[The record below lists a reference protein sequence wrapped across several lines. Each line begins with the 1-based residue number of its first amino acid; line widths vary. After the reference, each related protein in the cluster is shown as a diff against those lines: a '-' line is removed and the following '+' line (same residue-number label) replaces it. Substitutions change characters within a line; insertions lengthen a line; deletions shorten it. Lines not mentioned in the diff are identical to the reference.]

1 MQTSEY
7 QWNRVHTSTQQ
18 FHESLLTRTNPT
30 AVSAAPAAE
39 QRQGGQAERRL
50 ESGQFQLFAFVWWSG
65 EGVIGGE
72 RFVGSLLSRGVRACL
87 YYTTTTV
94 SQSHR
99 AGGMSTTAKQA
110 TEQWNKYV
118 DFVSPRVGW
127 MTDKKSIWV
136 GPIFGGFTRSIPGAA
151 ELASCERDSNRQHQR
166 IFGGHWIFPHTISCT
181 LTQSLHSSQLPH
193 SRSPPVRNF

>member
-1 MQTSEY
+1 MESCTY
-7 QWNRVHTSTQQ
+7 QYSTD
-18 FHESLLTRTNPT
+18 SRI
-30 AVSAAPAAE
+30 AVDSDEPNSSVCSPAAE

-72 RFVGSLLSRGVRACL
+72 RFVGSFLSRGVRACL

-110 TEQWNKYV
+110 TEQWNKCV

-151 ELASCERDSNRQHQR
+151 EL
-166 IFGGHWIFPHTISCT
+166 
-181 LTQSLHSSQLPH
+181 
-193 SRSPPVRNF
+193 